1 MCSDWIGAE
10 NLDDP
15 GAALAHGGNPE
26 AVYDRSPE
34 KFHGPRKADHGD
46 NPSNF
51 GGGDA
56 LIRKMVFE
64 GVVDETLWESLRDIE
79 RAEGDNAQEGA
90 AAQAGLEWMRGRHSF
105 CW

>member
-1 MCSDWIGAE
+1 MHLTDI
-10 NLDDP
+10 L
-15 GAALAHGGNPE
+15 LAVNILS
-26 AVYDRSPE
+26 SPQI
-34 KFHGPRKADHGD
+34 
-46 NPSNF
+46 
-51 GGGDA
+51 DA